1 MDKEKNQKGQKYA
14 FNINDINNNKKIKGS
29 ALDFEKLNK
38 GLYDQLELDDKTI
51 KSDEEKLKDVKNKSL
66 KEFIYTNKEIPSQWR
81 NKLDYQPNLLKIF
94 VKDRNLLR
102 YMGNGGPANIL
113 KIRKIKEKKVKIP
126 RMKKI
131 SEEKTSTEK
140 EEQEKTST
148 TIMKATN
155 NKFNK
160 KHQYKD
166 KEILGIL
173 EDFKSAYPI
182 LIKEKNNNNE
192 IDKDTNSF
200 IIDDKKNK
208 TFYKTNTHYEIRHK
222 KKILSFPNLKLTSQ
236 KRQNTFRQ
244 NIFTNLLPSQW
255 KYIKG
260 TKLEGNK
267 TQSHFSFIKDR
278 KDIYLNSGNDLFNK
292 KIIIDNPMILKYLE
306 GINFYGPYFSYCPPC
321 GNKNLEFYTN
331 LEQKQFLKIIQQI
344 KKFKGKNVVLTDD
357 KNKKLKNKN
366 KEKNIFF
373 KDESDTYNIK
383 GGNNNYSES
392 MIQQFNSNNS
402 KKD

>member
-1 MDKEKNQKGQKYA
+1 MDKEKNQKGKKYA
-14 FNINDINNNKKIKGS
+14 FNINDINKDKKIKGS
-29 ALDFEKLNK
+29 ALDFDKLNK

-66 KEFIYTNKEIPSQWR
+66 KEFIYTNKEIPSQWK

-102 YMGNGGPANIL
+102 YMGNGGPSNIL

-131 SEEKTSTEK
+131 SEEKTLTEK

-155 NKFNK
+155 NKINK

-200 IIDDKKNK
+200 IIDDKKIK

-244 NIFTNLLPSQW
+244 NIFTNLLPSHW
-255 KYIKG
+255 KFIKG

-373 KDESDTYNIK
+373 KDESDTYDIK

-392 MIQQFNSNNS
+392 MIQQIISNNS